1 MKTELTPPK
10 WVQIFV
16 ILLLI
21 WNLMGVFAFVSD
33 VLLDPSTLDQIQQD
47 FRANFPL
54 WTKIVYGLAV
64 GLGSFGTFGLFRRKS
79 WSKNVLAI
87 FLICVIIQM
96 YHSMFIA
103 GAIETFGV
111 SIAKLP
117 TVVVILSLILVWIA
131 QLYRRKGWFI

>member
-10 WVQIFV
+10 WVQIFI

-33 VLLDPSTLDQIQQD
+33 VLLYPSTLDQMQQD

-79 WSKNVLAI
+79 WSKNKI
-87 FLICVIIQM
+87 F
-96 YHSMFIA
+96 F
-103 GAIETFGV
+103 
-111 SIAKLP
+111 
-117 TVVVILSLILVWIA
+117 
-131 QLYRRKGWFI
+131 RNR